1 MSRCFTSGT
10 PNLSASNYIYNK
22 KCKVM
27 YENIVDTNLNGDCV
41 TWDGKTGADCSGY
54 LLHTDSAE
62 THLALK
68 YGAAL
73 CNPCD
78 ISGLVTDPGDPSGIF
93 DKCLCRVPFPRP
105 MFNVLINLILDA
117 SVSPAPALDTII
129 EDMVRVGLGPDYL
142 LLPWHI
148 LQSPDSW
155 NANNIAYSIEIEG
168 KTHETTPTVSICIPD
183 CADNSG
189 CICCPVNSGNVLCCT
204 ECNFAKQTDLS
215 GFQYFDSPPALPC
228 IADSSG
234 GSQLPGIYGAYLCVD
249 NNANIFNEPCDAKYY
264 PEGTFAFTLQ
274 EAIGAWL
281 YLWEPIVHRN
291 HDSGTGYILVTAFKQ
306 AGFVAIRPR
315 TTVSNYLS
323 RFKKKFR
330 FFRPEPYR

>member
-10 PNLSASNYIYNK
+10 PNLSASNYTYNK

-41 TWDGKTGADCSGY
+41 TWDGKTGMDCSGY

-93 DKCLCRVPFPRP
+93 DKCLCRVPFPPP
-105 MFNVLINLILDA
+105 MFNVIINLIADA
-117 SVSPAPALDTII
+117 FSSAAKIPPLDTIK
-129 EDMVRVGLGPDYL
+129 ENMARVGLGPDYL

-155 NANNIAYSIEIEG
+155 NANNIQFSVAIG
-168 KTHETTPTVSICIPD
+168 GFALETAPTVNICIPA
-183 CADNSG
+183 CSDNSG
-189 CICCPVNSGNVLCCT
+189 CICCTDNCNNVLCCS
-204 ECNFAKQTDLS
+204 ECNFTNQTDLS
-215 GFQYFDSPPALPC
+215 GFQYFDTPALPC
-228 IADSSG
+228 VVDSSG
-234 GSQLPGIYGAYLCVD
+234 ASQLPGIYGAYLCAA
-249 NNANIFNEPCDAKYY
+249 NNANIFNEPCDAQYY

-281 YLWEPIVHRN
+281 YLWEPIVN
-291 HDSGTGYILVTAFKQ
+291 NNPTGTGHFFVAAFKQ
-306 AGFVAIRPR
+306 AGFEAIRPR

-323 RFKKKFR
+323 RFKKKIR
-330 FFRPEPYR
+330 FFRPLT